1 MLAQF
6 VGRAEPVRFE
16 CSFRS
21 IARLLFVGF
30 LTSRLLFRPRF
41 LFRFGGRSAV
51 GIYLLRVLKRV
62 VPTATAHR
70 AVQNGADP
78 SSAPSDDAQ
87 ASGRAKPVDMPTPTN
102 ASRAIPK
109 APSSQSAAG
118 ASNSAAPSVPSKG
131 ETSSAFTLQ
140 FGSINPGM
148 MNGLQIPAR
157 TSSSPP
163 NLDEQ
168 KHEQACTESF
178 RAVPALPTPPA
189 PKQQQQQQ
197 QQNRKD
203 VSGAHQ
209 SSSGESHSL
218 PEVKRNV
225 HAPIPSAPVVP
236 QPKSSVRPIPRMS
249 VPMPMPFR
257 PQQAQ
262 LPPQFIGPNPQMQSP
277 SLAANSLQMPMTLPV
292 GNNTRVVQQN
302 YVPNIR
308 PHLVQQQA
316 VMHQGQSLRFAPPIG
331 HQFSPQLGNL
341 GTPIAPQFPQQ
352 QSGKFGGPHR
362 TAVKITHPETHEE
375 LRFERKKDSVKE
387 GAATVQRPLSSVIPQ
402 SQSIPTYTPSHQMN
416 YYSPIQQTTYS
427 QSQLIFPNTV
437 PPVRGQMPTSS
448 QAPRYNYPVSQSGQ
462 HLTFTSSSMV
472 NSVPGG
478 KPAFS
483 LPRHSISGGTKFEVF
498 PVSSSLPTTGQV
510 TMKPPVSLQGEKV
523 GLSLS
528 RPPVVIS
535 MPSSM
540 AEAPE
545 SAKISA
551 DDTVPN
557 QRHTEYSPDGP
568 SQQPK
573 SSSGSLN
580 NVQLPVTDSSS
591 TAAVPL
597 LSTLISLSEASSA
610 SETAAGDSGLV
621 LTGNDCRKREPAR
634 ISDSLKDNQR
644 KPSKKDVRNCQQQH
658 QLDAASPEGARLS
671 PSKATKVSS
680 VGTQEVSTKTEN
692 IQTHSAFDLP
702 SPIRTSPQA
711 EDSISPEVVASE
723 PVEGKI
729 MPTASDSFGS
739 ISEREAHHDSALGY
753 VGSFGAASDDVSIKD
768 YVRAEATTSLG
779 LMVDGTDSESLGA
792 NLSVVNTI
800 LDYRR
805 EELGKS
811 EASNDPSKD
820 FTISKACPSSALA
833 KSFEITDE
841 VMMLKQ
847 NDGIGK
853 SWEVKSS
860 KYDEVDIKLLSGSND
875 DVGREVQESMT
886 LDKLKRPIDTSL
898 HLNDSE
904 TAFDKNLSS
913 ASDVNDKLDTSSTK
927 CEMKYSEDVGLTDSG
942 VALLETAA
950 VHDTSLSEVVQKPES
965 KALDLP
971 DDKLA
976 SATSLGQKEKPLLET
991 LKPKVT
997 AGKKKKRKEM
1007 LSKADAAGSSD
1018 LYNAY
1023 KCPEE
1028 KHEDF
1033 SRSES
1038 IDGSTADTKVAHLNS
1053 RSKEDGQNKAELDDW
1068 EVAADI
1074 SSPKLKTSVH
1084 GHLAVGARKQC
1095 DDNGFEATNRKKYSR
1110 DFLMTLS
1117 QQFTEIPVGFEIAS
1131 DIADVLMSISVG
1143 KSPSSSPGRII
1154 DRSSGASR
1162 IDRRTGGTLD
1172 DEKWTSS
1179 PVSFGTGP
1187 VSGRVAANV
1196 SLRPGQGASHGVLRN
1211 HRGKTP
1217 NQFGGGIPSGL
1228 VQSQGSM
1235 PHGNAG
1241 ADRWQQARGLIASPQ
1256 IPLHA
1261 MHKAEKKYEIHK
1273 VSDKEE
1279 AKQRQLKGIL
1289 NKLTPQNF
1297 DKLFDQVKEVNI
1309 DNAVTLTGVISQI
1322 FDKALTEPT
1331 FCEMYANFC
1340 LHLAGALPDF
1350 SENNEKITFKRLLL
1364 NKCQEEFERG
1374 EREQAEAN
1382 QVEEE
1387 GDVKQSEEEREE
1399 KRLQAR
1405 RRMLGNIRLIGELY
1419 KKKMLTERI
1428 MHECIKKLLGN
1439 CQNPD
1444 EEDVEA
1450 LCKLMSTI
1458 GEMIDHAKAKE
1469 HMDAYFD
1476 MITKL
1481 STNQKLSLRVR
1492 FMLKDAIDLRKNK
1505 WQQRRKVEGPKKI
1518 EEVHRDAAQER
1529 QAQSSRLARGPVINN
1544 IPRRSHAVDYS
1555 HRGSSSSTSSS
1566 SHQVGGPRGLPSHV
1580 RGHGAQDVRLEE
1592 RHQSESRTMSLP
1604 LPHRGTNDDSITLG
1618 PQGGL
1623 ARGMSIRGHS
1633 STSNVSAAES
1643 SPVVG
1648 DLHRMTPGP
1657 NGTNGMADRISG
1669 ATYNQL
1675 SHQDHGNN
1683 YSSRDFKVLG
1693 PAFERSAT
1701 SALPAG
1707 RTNDTLGSTLTAVSE
1722 TGTFPEVLQEKSI
1735 SAIKEYYSAKDE
1747 NEVVLCIKELN
1758 APSFYPT
1765 MISLWVSDSFERKDM
1780 ERDLLAKL
1788 IINLCNSRDCLL
1800 SRAQL
1805 LQGFESVVSLLEDAV
1820 NDAPRAAEF
1829 LGRLFAI
1836 IVMEK
1841 VVPLRDLGRLILE
1854 GGEEPGRAREV
1865 GLAAEVLGSIL
1876 ETVKSKGGDSVLND
1890 ILGSSNLQLED
1901 FRPPQQIK
1909 SNKLD
1914 AFLQS

>member
-1 MLAQF
+1 MGLVVSPFLIGLLAES
-6 VGRAEPVRFE
+6 VGRAEPVGFE
-16 CSFRS
+16 CFFYFFLRS
-21 IARLLFVGF
+21 IACLLFVGF
-30 LTSRLLFRPRF
+30 LMSRLLFRLRF

-51 GIYLLRVLKRV
+51 GIHVLF
-62 VPTATAHR
+62 
-70 AVQNGADP
+70 
-78 SSAPSDDAQ
+78 SDAQ
-87 ASGRAKPVDMPTPTN
+87 ASGRAKSVDMPTPRN
-102 ASRAIPK
+102 ASQAIPK

-118 ASNSAAPSVPSKG
+118 VSNSAAPSAPSKG
-131 ETSSAFTLQ
+131 DTSSAFTLQ

-148 MNGLQIPAR
+148 VNGLQVPAR

-168 KHEQACTESF
+168 KHKQACTESF

-189 PKQQQQQQ
+189 PKQQLQ

-225 HAPIPSAPVVP
+225 QAPIPSAPVVP
-236 QPKSSVRPIPRMS
+236 QPKSSVRPIPRMP

-262 LPPQFIGPNPQMQSP
+262 VPPQFIGPNPQMQSP
-277 SLAANSLQMPMTLPV
+277 SLAANSLQMPMTLSV
-292 GNNTRVVQQN
+292 GNNTRVAQQN

-331 HQFSPQLGNL
+331 HQLPPQLGNL

-352 QSGKFGGPHR
+352 QPGKFGGPHR

-375 LRFERKKDSVKE
+375 LRFERKKDSVKDDVV
-387 GAATVQRPLSSVIPQ
+387 TVLRPFSNVIPQ
-402 SQSIPTYTPSHQMN
+402 SQSIPTYSPSHQMN
-416 YYSPIQQTTYS
+416 YYMPIQQNTYS
-427 QSQLIFPNTV
+427 QSQLIFPNSV
-437 PPVRGQMPTSS
+437 PPARGQMPTSS
-448 QAPRYNYPVSQSGQ
+448 QALRYNYPVSQSGQ
-462 HLTFTSSSMV
+462 HLTFMSSSMV

-478 KPAFS
+478 KLASS
-483 LPRHSISGGTKFEVF
+483 LPQHSISGGTKLEVF

-523 GLSLS
+523 GPSLS

-551 DDTVPN
+551 DDTVLN
-557 QRHTEYSPDGP
+557 QRNTEYSPGGP

-573 SSSGSLN
+573 SSSGPLN
-580 NVQLPVTDSSS
+580 SVQLPVTDSSS
-591 TAAVPL
+591 TAAAPV
-597 LSTLISLSEASSA
+597 LSTPISLSEASS
-610 SETAAGDSGLV
+610 AGDSGLV

-671 PSKATKVSS
+671 PSKATKVGS
-680 VGTQEVSTKTEN
+680 VGTEEASTKTEN
-692 IQTHSAFDLP
+692 IQTHSAFNLP
-702 SPIRTSPQA
+702 MPIMTSPQA
-711 EDSISPEVVASE
+711 EDSISPKVVASE

-729 MPTASDSFGS
+729 MPAASDSFGS
-739 ISEREAHHDSALGY
+739 ISEREAHHDSSLGY
-753 VGSFGAASDDVSIKD
+753 VGSFGAAPDDVSIKE
-768 YVRAEATTSLG
+768 YVPAEATTSLG
-779 LMVDGTDSESLGA
+779 LMVDGTDFKSLGA

-811 EASNDPSKD
+811 EASNDPSLD

-833 KSFEITDE
+833 KSSEITDE
-841 VMMLKQ
+841 AMMSKQ
-847 NDGIGK
+847 NDGIGN
-853 SWEVKSS
+853 SWEVKSG

-898 HLNDSE
+898 HLNDPE

-927 CEMKYSEDVGLTDSG
+927 CEMKYGEDVGLSDSG
-942 VALLETAA
+942 VALLETAT

-965 KALDLP
+965 KALDLL

-976 SATSLGQKEKPLLET
+976 SATTLGQKEKPLLET

-1007 LSKADAAGSSD
+1007 LCKADAAGSSD

-1028 KHEDF
+1028 KHEYF
-1033 SRSES
+1033 SNSES
-1038 IDGSTADTKVAHLNS
+1038 IDGSTADTEVAHLNS
-1053 RSKEDGQNKAELDDW
+1053 RSKDVAASKEDGQNKAELDDW

-1074 SSPKLKTSVH
+1074 SSRKLKTSVH
-1084 GHLAVGARKQC
+1084 GQPAVGARKQC

-1117 QQFTEIPVGFEIAS
+1117 QQFTEIPMGFEIAS

-1187 VSGRVAANV
+1187 GSGHGSANV

-1211 HRGKTP
+1211 PRGKTS

-1235 PHGNAG
+1235 PHGNPG
-1241 ADRWQQARGLIASPQ
+1241 ADRWQHARGLIASPQ
-1256 IPLHA
+1256 TPLQV

-1273 VSDKEE
+1273 ASDQEE
-1279 AKQRQLKGIL
+1279 AKQRQLKAIL

-1297 DKLFDQVKEVNI
+1297 DKLFDQVKDVNI

-1340 LHLAGALPDF
+1340 FHLAGALPDF
-1350 SENNEKITFKRLLL
+1350 NENNEKITFKRLLL

-1439 CQNPD
+1439 YQNPD

-1505 WQQRRKVEGPKKI
+1505 WQQRRKIEGPKKI

-1566 SHQVGGPRGLPSHV
+1566 THQVGGPRGLPSHV
-1580 RGHGAQDVRLEE
+1580 RGHGTQDARLDD
-1592 RHQSESRTMSLP
+1592 RHQYEPRTMSLP

-1618 PQGGL
+1618 PQGSL

-1633 STSNVSAAES
+1633 SISNVSAAES

-1648 DLHRMTPGP
+1648 DLRRMTPGP
-1657 NGTNGMADRISG
+1657 NDTNGMADRMSG
-1669 ATYNQL
+1669 ATYNQP
-1675 SHQDHGNN
+1675 SHPDRGNN
-1683 YSSRDFKVLG
+1683 YSSRDLKVLG

-1707 RTNDTLGSTLTAVSE
+1707 QTNDTLGSTLTAVSE
-1722 TGTFPEVLQEKSI
+1722 TRTSPEVLQEKSI

-1765 MISLWVSDSFERKDM
+1765 MISLWVSDSFERKDV

-1876 ETVKSKGGDSVLND
+1876 ETVRSKGGDSVLND
-1890 ILGSSNLQLED
+1890 ILGNSNLQLED

-1909 SNKLD
+1909 SNRLD

>member
-1 MLAQF
+1 M
-6 VGRAEPVRFE
+6 
-16 CSFRS
+16 
-21 IARLLFVGF
+21 
-30 LTSRLLFRPRF
+30 
-41 LFRFGGRSAV
+41 
-51 GIYLLRVLKRV
+51 
-62 VPTATAHR
+62 
-70 AVQNGADP
+70 
-78 SSAPSDDAQ
+78 
-87 ASGRAKPVDMPTPTN
+87 
-102 ASRAIPK
+102 
-109 APSSQSAAG
+109 
-118 ASNSAAPSVPSKG
+118 
-131 ETSSAFTLQ
+131 
-140 FGSINPGM
+140 
-148 MNGLQIPAR
+148 
-157 TSSSPP
+157 
-163 NLDEQ
+163 
-168 KHEQACTESF
+168 ESF

-197 QQNRKD
+197 QNIKD

-225 HAPIPSAPVVP
+225 HVPVPSAPVVP
-236 QPKSSVRPIPRMS
+236 QPNLSVRPIPGMP
-249 VPMPMPFR
+249 VPMPRPFR

-262 LPPQFIGPNPQMQSP
+262 VPPQFIGPNPQMQSP

-292 GNNTRVVQQN
+292 GNNTRVPQQT

-308 PHLVQQQA
+308 PHFVQQQA
-316 VMHQGQSLRFAPPIG
+316 VMHQGQSLQFAPPIG
-331 HQFSPQLGNL
+331 HQLSPQLGNL
-341 GTPIAPQFPQQ
+341 GTSIAPQFPQQ
-352 QSGKFGGPHR
+352 QPGKFGAPHKP
-362 TAVKITHPETHEE
+362 AVKITHPETHKE
-375 LRFERKKDSVKE
+375 LRFERKKDYNKDGV
-387 GAATVQRPLSSVIPQ
+387 ATVQRSLSNVIPQ
-402 SQSIPTYTPSHQMN
+402 SQSIPTYNPSHQMN
-416 YYSPIQQTTYS
+416 YYSPIQQNTYG
-427 QSQLIFPNTV
+427 QSQLVFSNTV
-437 PPVRGQMPTSS
+437 PLVRGQMPTSS
-448 QAPRYNYPVSQSGQ
+448 QAPRYNYPVGQSGQ

-478 KPAFS
+478 KPAS
-483 LPRHSISGGTKFEVF
+483 SVPRHSHSGGTKLGVF
-498 PVSSSLPTTGQV
+498 PVSSSLPTTSQV
-510 TMKPPVSLQGEKV
+510 TIKPPVSLQGEKV
-523 GLSLS
+523 GAALLRRSA
-528 RPPVVIS
+528 VT
-535 MPSSM
+535 SM

-545 SAKISA
+545 SERISV

-557 QRHTEYSPDGP
+557 QRHTEHSPDGP
-568 SQQPK
+568 ALQPK
-573 SSSGSLN
+573 SSSGPFN

-591 TAAVPL
+591 TAAAPV
-597 LSTLISLSEASSA
+597 LSTPISLSEASST

-621 LTGNDCRKREPAR
+621 LTRNDCRKNEPTR
-634 ISDSLKDNQR
+634 MSDSLKDNQR
-644 KPSKKDVRNCQQQH
+644 KPSKKDVRNCQQQD
-658 QLDAASPEGARLS
+658 QLDAASPEEARLS
-671 PSKATKVSS
+671 PSKTTKVDS

-702 SPIRTSPQA
+702 TPIRTSPQA

-729 MPTASDSFGS
+729 MPAASDSFGS
-739 ISEREAHHDSALGY
+739 ISEREAHHDSSLGY
-753 VGSFGAASDDVSIKD
+753 VGSFGGAPDDVSIKE
-768 YVRAEATTSLG
+768 YVSAEATTSLG
-779 LMVDGTDSESLGA
+779 LMVDGTDSKSLGA

-800 LDYRR
+800 LDSRR

-811 EASNDPSKD
+811 EASNDLSQD
-820 FTISKACPSSALA
+820 LTISKACPSSALA
-833 KSFEITDE
+833 RSSEITDG

-847 NDGIGK
+847 NDGIGN

-860 KYDEVDIKLLSGSND
+860 KYDEVSDSND
-875 DVGREVQESMT
+875 DVGHEVQESMM
-886 LDKLKRPIDTSL
+886 LDKGKRPIDASL

-904 TAFDKNLSS
+904 IAFDKNLSS
-913 ASDVNDKLDTSSTK
+913 DSDVNDKLDSYSTK

-942 VALLETAA
+942 VAPLETAA
-950 VHDTSLSEVVQKPES
+950 VHDTSLSEVVQQPKS
-965 KALDLP
+965 KALELP

-991 LKPKVT
+991 LKPKFT

-1007 LSKADAAGSSD
+1007 FSKADAAGSSD

-1033 SRSES
+1033 SKSES
-1038 IDGSTADTKVAHLNS
+1038 IDSSTADTKVAHLNS
-1053 RSKEDGQNKAELDDW
+1053 PSKDVAASKEDGQNKAELDDW

-1074 SSPKLKTSVH
+1074 SSPKLRTSVH
-1084 GHLAVGARKQC
+1084 GQLAVGARKQC
-1095 DDNGFEATNRKKYSR
+1095 DDNGFETTNRKKYSR

-1117 QQFTEIPVGFEIAS
+1117 QQFTEIPMGFEIGS
-1131 DIADVLMSISVG
+1131 DIAGVLMSISVG

-1154 DRSSGASR
+1154 NRSLGASR
-1162 IDRRTGGTLD
+1162 IERHTGVPLD

-1187 VSGRVAANV
+1187 GSGHGAANA
-1196 SLRPGQGASHGVLRN
+1196 SFRPGQGASHGGLRN
-1211 HRGKTP
+1211 PRGKTS
-1217 NQFGGGIPSGL
+1217 NQFGGIPSGL

-1235 PHGNAG
+1235 PHGNPG
-1241 ADRWQQARGLIASPQ
+1241 ADRWQHARGLIASPQ
-1256 IPLHA
+1256 TPLQV

-1273 VSDKEE
+1273 VSDTEQ
-1279 AKQRQLKGIL
+1279 AKQRQLKAIL

-1322 FDKALTEPT
+1322 FDKALMEPT

-1340 LHLAGALPDF
+1340 FHLAGALPDF

-1382 QVEEE
+1382 KIEEE
-1387 GDVKQSEEEREE
+1387 GDIRQSEEEREE

-1439 CQNPD
+1439 CRNPD

-1450 LCKLMSTI
+1450 LCKLMNTI
-1458 GEMIDHAKAKE
+1458 GEMIDHPKAKE
-1469 HMDAYFD
+1469 HMDAYYD

-1544 IPRRSHAVDYS
+1544 IPRRSHAVEYS
-1555 HRGSSSSTSSS
+1555 HHGSSSSTSSS

-1580 RGHGAQDVRLEE
+1580 RGHGNHDVRLEQ
-1592 RHQSESRTMSLP
+1592 RHQYESRTMSLP
-1604 LPHRGTNDDSITLG
+1604 LPHKGTNDGSITLG

-1633 STSNVSAAES
+1633 SISNVSAAES

-1648 DLHRMTPGP
+1648 DLRRMTRGP
-1657 NGTNGMADRISG
+1657 DGTNGMTDRISG

-1675 SHQDHGNN
+1675 SHQDRGNN
-1683 YSSRDFKVLG
+1683 NSCRDYNVLG
-1693 PAFERSAT
+1693 LASERSG
-1701 SALPAG
+1701 L
-1707 RTNDTLGSTLTAVSE
+1707 TNDTLGGTPTAVSE
-1722 TGTFPEVLQEKSI
+1722 TRTCPE
-1735 SAIKEYYSAKDE
+1735 DE

-1765 MISLWVSDSFERKDM
+1765 MISLWR
-1780 ERDLLAKL
+1780 LLAQSSTATPRVRTNGKEKL
-1788 IINLCNSRDCLL
+1788 TFRYIVLL
-1800 SRAQL
+1800 SITLFSLITTWLFVR
-1805 LQGFESVVSLLEDAV
+1805 FESVVSLLEDAV

-1836 IVMEK
+1836 IIMEK

-1865 GLAAEVLGSIL
+1865 GLAAEVLGCIL
-1876 ETVKSKGGDSVLND
+1876 ETIRSKGGDSVLSD
-1890 ILGSSNLQLED
+1890 ILGSSNLRLED